1 MDTHTHLFVR
11 KFFDN
16 WIKKPSMAR
25 CVLMVTHTL
34 CTHSFST
41 LLIFVYHNI
50 QKIPES

>member
-16 WIKKPSMAR
+16 CIKKPSMAR
-25 CVLMVTHTL
+25 RILMVTHTL
-34 CTHSFST
+34 YTHSFST
-41 LLIFVYHNI
+41 LLIFVYHSI